1 MTATAT
7 ATAAATVLFSYE
19 IHNKHRERKRV
30 VFCVWIIHSQ
40 KWRKH
45 FLLLLFGFSDIIFI
59 YYCYPEKK
67 TEKDIVF
74 LLLIVVQRERTT
86 TTKTPSNIP
95 NISPH
100 TDTEDTNK
108 TKQQLK
114 NFFRKI
120 LMMMVFFLVNMCN
133 SGNTKHMV
141 YEQERK
147 RERDWAEYPESESIL
162 GRKILFEKSSFG
174 EANSFSLV
182 WAKLDLIFDMPH
194 SFIHS
199 HTSKTMIINNDY
211 H

>member
-1 MTATAT
+1 MKKA
-7 ATAAATVLFSYE
+7 FS
-19 IHNKHRERKRV
+19 V
-30 VFCVWIIHSQ
+30 VVVWVF
-40 KWRKH
+40 RYH
-45 FLLLLFGFSDIIFI
+45 FYLLLL
-59 YYCYPEKK
+59 PRKK
-67 TEKDIVF
+67 DRKRYRF
-74 LLLIVVQRERTT
+74 FVVDCCSERENNNNKNTIKH
-86 TTKTPSNIP
+86 TKHFTA
-95 NISPH
+95 H
-100 TDTEDTNK
+100 RHWRYKQNK
-108 TKQQLK
+108 TTVEK
-114 NFFRKI
+114 FFQKDFDDDG
-120 LMMMVFFLVNMCN
+120 FFLVNMCN